1 MFGTID
7 AGTDAIETALRIAT
21 ACTKNGV
28 IETLTIAYDASETP
42 SPRSRRS
49 CRTCGQETS

>member
-7 AGTDAIETALRIAT
+7 AGTDAIETASRIAT
-21 ACTKNGV
+21 ACTKNIV

-42 SPRSRRS
+42 
-49 CRTCGQETS
+49 